1 MSFSPWE
8 GCLPEMDWCV
18 PCGGGTATYVA
29 LLPSAAQSETVIT
42 VNQGLRGGKVVE
54 LKKTVD
60 QAVKQCPGVK
70 RVLVSM
76 RTDSQLSMTALD
88 VLLEEVRVCPGLL
101 LLPWVVLRCWDQ
113 GRMGRVDLE
122 AKRDHCPAAMGAARE
137 PRTFPE
143 GLTGSFLRH
152 LYCRAGNVQP
162 LLISSESNLCSK
174 GFLEGSCAG
183 QKSGCVKIAVS

>member
-8 GCLPEMDWCV
+8 GCLPELDWCV

-70 RVLVSM
+70 
-76 RTDSQLSMTALD
+76 
-88 VLLEEVRVCPGLL
+88 GG
-101 LLPWVVLRCWDQ
+101 
-113 GRMGRVDLE
+113 GRPR
-122 AKRDHCPAAMGAARE
+122 APAA
-137 PRTFPE
+137 P
-143 GLTGSFLRH
+143 LGSAQVL
-152 LYCRAGNVQP
+152 
-162 LLISSESNLCSK
+162 
-174 GFLEGSCAG
+174 GSG
-183 QKSGCVKIAVS
+183 QDGKSGS